1 MNLQLSYTVSPKL
14 PEVGTKFVQVGS
26 KLIPSLQQGIDLGS
40 LWGHLGVR
48 DSLCGIWRSFWDTGR
63 SFGGHSGVALGRFG
77 VIVPSFWCYFGVM
90 WVALWA
96 YGGAISSPW
105 VTLGLLWPHFG
116 IIVESLLGYEGG
128 FGGLGGCVGVTL
140 ISL

>member
-77 VIVPSFWCYFGVM
+77 VIVPSFWGYFGVM
-90 WVALWA
+90 WVDFENMEVLLAHLGPLWGYFAPSLGALWGHFWSMNVA
-96 YGGAISSPW
+96 LEDLEGA
-105 VTLGLLWPHFG
+105 LGLL
-116 IIVESLLGYEGG
+116 
-128 FGGLGGCVGVTL
+128 
-140 ISL
+140 